1 MLTTVQMYLKIES
14 EAPAGVFGM
23 EHTTL
28 HMEML
33 ITDLVRDWKV
43 QAKAE
48 GVQDDSLV
56 SRHKLTPPG
65 ADFGGPKQ

>member
-1 MLTTVQMYLKIES
+1 MKDSIVLTTVQMYLKIES

-33 ITDLVRDWKV
+33 ITDLVRDW
-43 QAKAE
+43 E
-48 GVQDDSLV
+48 GTSK
-56 SRHKLTPPG
+56 S
-65 ADFGGPKQ
+65 